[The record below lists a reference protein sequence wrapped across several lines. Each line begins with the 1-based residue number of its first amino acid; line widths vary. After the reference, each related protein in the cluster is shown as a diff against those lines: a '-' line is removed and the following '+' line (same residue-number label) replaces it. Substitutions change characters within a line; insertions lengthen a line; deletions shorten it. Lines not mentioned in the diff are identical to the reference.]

1 MAVPH
6 KPLRIAILQNDTKS
20 EGYGNDFMNSFLTA
34 IHGVKPDIEISIFDP
49 IEKQEYPNLDND
61 KYDAIILSGGTT
73 EHDSTIPWVEKM
85 SRFVCDTVAAR
96 PDQTLIGIC
105 WGHQAIHRALGGVV
119 RRIPTG
125 PFVQVGHELTPAGKE
140 FFPNTTKE
148 DILAIN
154 TMHHTEVLEPA
165 PGFQVLLARNEAC
178 LSANKNILTI
188 QAHPEI
194 GPVFAEELVRLH
206 FEKDLAD
213 GVMDDW
219 LRKLNGD
226 LDNGLVW
233 QRIVQWIETPA
244 DRR

>member
-1 MAVPH
+1 M
-6 KPLRIAILQNDTKS
+6 Q
-20 EGYGNDFMNSFLTA
+20 
-34 IHGVKPDIEISIFDP
+34 
-49 IEKQEYPNLDND
+49 
-61 KYDAIILSGGTT
+61 
-73 EHDSTIPWVEKM
+73 
-85 SRFVCDTVAAR
+85 RFVRDTVATR

-105 WGHQAIHRALGGVV
+105 WGHQVIHKALGKGGGSH
-119 RRIPTG
+119 RLLQ
-125 PFVQVGHELTPAGKE
+125 VQVGHELTPAGKE
-140 FFPNTTKE
+140 FFPNTTNE
-148 DILAIN
+148 GILAIN

-194 GPVFAEELVRLH
+194 GPIFAEELVRQH

-213 GVMDDW
+213 GVMDEW
-219 LRKLNGD
+219 LRKLNGV

-233 QRIVQWIETPA
+233 QRIVQWTETPA